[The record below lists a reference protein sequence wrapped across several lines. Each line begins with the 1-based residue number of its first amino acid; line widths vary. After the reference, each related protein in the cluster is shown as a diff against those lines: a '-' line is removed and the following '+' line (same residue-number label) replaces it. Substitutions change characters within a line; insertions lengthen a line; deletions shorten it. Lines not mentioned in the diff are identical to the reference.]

1 MASVSDGDSDAMECG
16 DNATFTQ
23 MKCYEEGYDGGRYIL
38 DAQEDSM
45 RSDLWEEIRNN
56 IAKDDGATMVFAS
69 IFNSRWKRNA
79 AKEAGARKCPPA
91 HQALRIIASVL
102 CTGFAT
108 IGASS
113 PPLVRLGDAK
123 EVDLWQFATF
133 CQSLMTRVQED
144 MEGSGKGKQSEGDDT
159 THTRRVRE
167 VHSMIQETLAQYD
180 ASEDLAVVGTSSCK
194 YTKLS
199 SDVQKYCKEFAH
211 SVPNIALYGEAME
224 VSRSERQC
232 EKLAVS
238 QLHAFFLMQVAV
250 DTPATSTL
258 ETRPLRQVQ
267 AMFQAPQLVLPDFDT
282 PANMLVHGADN
293 RDPSRGKY
301 LGQVLAFGQGF
312 CKTFL
317 SNHGV
322 GKANAIVVHAVR
334 HDEDEA
340 AIVAGRYVT

>member
-1 MASVSDGDSDAMECG
+1 MASVSDGDADAMESG
-16 DNATFTQ
+16 DNVTFTQ

-38 DAQEDSM
+38 DAQEDST

-79 AKEAGARKCPPA
+79 GKEAGARKCPPA

-102 CTGFAT
+102 CTGFTT

-113 PPLVRLGDAK
+113 PPLVRLGGAI
-123 EVDLWQFATF
+123 VVNLWQFATF

-144 MEGSGKGKQSEGDDT
+144 MDGSGKGKQSEGDDT

-180 ASEDLAVVGTSSCK
+180 ASEDLAVVGTSSSK

-211 SVPNIALYGEAME
+211 GVPNIALYGEAME
-224 VSRSERQC
+224 VSRSEGNAKTC
-232 EKLAVS
+232 GFSIPCVFPDAGGGGHSGDVY
-238 QLHAFFLMQVAV
+238 
-250 DTPATSTL
+250 PGN
-258 ETRPLRQVQ
+258 
-267 AMFQAPQLVLPDFDT
+267 QAP
-282 PANMLVHGADN
+282 A
-293 RDPSRGKY
+293 
-301 LGQVLAFGQGF
+301 
-312 CKTFL
+312 
-317 SNHGV
+317 
-322 GKANAIVVHAVR
+322 
-334 HDEDEA
+334 
-340 AIVAGRYVT
+340 